1 MKVTLYRYVGDSD
14 TANKILK
21 NCTVV
26 YDKEV
31 IPYGSFNPNG
41 ASFRLD
47 TLHDVNYAKFTYNS
61 HDYYGY
67 VDVSTDSK
75 GIYTYSITT
84 DPLTT
89 AWYAGCFNTGNKCL
103 YSDSGSNLL
112 FDGRAKY
119 EDYVN
124 KSIVQ
129 LADFSNSDYD
139 VIMVVRSAVVSPTS
153 TMPQNAAFNTY
164 WFTFGTF
171 YNFYLSLLDKDDAW
185 QKKYVPSIVALYMV
199 PHNSINSS
207 LFGSPVDDSVSLT
220 AMAGSTTKSDDIT
233 VIVDT
238 PEPSSGSVQIHYTT
252 RIMFV
257 TLTNQDY
264 SQYVSTTLNYPLTS
278 TRQKTSFKLHVF
290 GCGDFNFTY
299 ADVSN
304 GQSITNIG
312 YRIAYDFIGG
322 TQTAYLVVNDVIKK
336 DYCIQAQIP
345 LMFPINYDSS
355 IVRSDRLISGLLSS
369 GISMYTSV
377 ATIKPS
383 NVIQTIGN
391 VAQQGI
397 NAANQIMDYNFDV
410 NNGAQSTVGSLG
422 NTTELVTKY
431 GSYLT
436 ITEMVPHNLADIQ
449 AKFGKPDGLVRVV
462 GNLTGW
468 VQTEACHL
476 PSNGLAFNIVT
487 QAEVASNVGFRI
499 VV

>member
-1 MKVTLYRYVGDSD
+1 MKVTLYRYIGDSD
-14 TANKILK
+14 TANKLLK
-21 NCTVV
+21 QCTVI

-31 IPYGSFNPNG
+31 IPYGAFNPNG

-67 VDVSTDSK
+67 VDVKTDSK
-75 GIYTYSITT
+75 GIYNYTITT

-89 AWYAGCFNTGNKCL
+89 AWYAGCFNTGNLCK
-103 YSDSGSNLL
+103 YSDYGSNLL

-124 KSIVQ
+124 KSIITINN
-129 LADFSNSDYD
+129 FSQSIYD
-139 VIMVVRSAVVSPTS
+139 VIMVVRSAVVSPTI
-153 TMPQNAAFNTY
+153 TMPQNAAFDTY
-164 WFTFGTF
+164 WFTSGTF
-171 YNFYLSLLDKDDAW
+171 YNFYLSLLAKDDAW

-207 LFGSPVDDSVSLT
+207 LFGSAVDDSVALT
-220 AMAGSTTKSDDIT
+220 AMAGSTTKPYDIT

-238 PEPSSGSVQIHYTT
+238 PEPSSGSIKIHYTT
-252 RIMFV
+252 RIMKQ
-257 TLTNQDY
+257 TLTNDDY
-264 SQYVSTTLNYPLTS
+264 SSYISTELNYPLTS

-290 GCGDFNFTY
+290 SCGDFNFTY

-304 GQSITNIG
+304 GQSITKIG

-322 TQTAYLVVNDVIKK
+322 TQTAYLVINDVIKK
-336 DYCIQAQIP
+336 DYCIQSQIP

-355 IVRSDRLISGLLSS
+355 IVRTDRLVSGLLSS

-377 ATIKPS
+377 ATMKPT
-383 NVIQTIGN
+383 NILQTVSN

-397 NAANQIMDYNFDV
+397 NAANQVMDYNFDV

-436 ITEMVPHNLADIQ
+436 ITEMTPHNLADIQ
-449 AKFGKPDGLVRVV
+449 GKFGKPDGLVRVI
-462 GNLTGW
+462 GNMTGW

-476 PSNGLAFNIVT
+476 PSNGLPFDIIT
-487 QAEVASNVGFRI
+487 QAEQLSNNGFRI
-499 VV
+499 VS

>member
-1 MKVTLYRYVGDSD
+1 MKVTLYKYIGDSD
-14 TANKILK
+14 TANKLLRK
-21 NCTVV
+21 CTVI
-26 YDKEV
+26 YDREV
-31 IPYGSFNPNG
+31 VPYGAFNPNG

-75 GIYTYSITT
+75 GIYNYSITT

-103 YSDSGSNLL
+103 YSDSGSSLL

-124 KSIVQ
+124 KSIIQ
-129 LADFSNSDYD
+129 LYDFSNSNYD

-153 TMPQNAAFNTY
+153 TMPQNAAFDTY
-164 WFTFGTF
+164 WFTSGTF
-171 YNFYLSLLDKDDAW
+171 YNFYLSLVNKDAEW

-199 PHNSINSS
+199 PQNSINSN
-207 LFGSPVDDSVSLT
+207 LFGPAVDDTVSLT
-220 AMAGSTTKSDDIT
+220 AMAGSTTKSDYIN

-238 PEPSSGSVQIHYTT
+238 PEPTSGSIKIHYTT
-252 RIMFV
+252 RIMKQI
-257 TLTNQDY
+257 LTNQDY
-264 SQYVSTTLNYPLTS
+264 SQYIFTTINYPLTS

-312 YRIAYDFIGG
+312 YRIAYDFVGG
-322 TQTAYLVVNDVIKK
+322 TQTAYLVVNDIIKK

-355 IVRSDRLISGLLSS
+355 IVRTDRLVSGLLSS

-377 ATIKPS
+377 ATMRPTNILQTAS
-383 NVIQTIGN
+383 NV
-391 VAQQGI
+391 AKEGI

-436 ITEMVPHNLADIQ
+436 ITEMIPHNLADIQ
-449 AKFGKPDGLVRVV
+449 GKFGKPDGLVRVI
-462 GNLTGW
+462 GNLKGW
-468 VQTEACHL
+468 VQTEMCHL
-476 PSNGLAFNIVT
+476 PSNGLAFDIISK
-487 QAEVASNVGFRI
+487 AEQLANTGFRI
-499 VV
+499 VT